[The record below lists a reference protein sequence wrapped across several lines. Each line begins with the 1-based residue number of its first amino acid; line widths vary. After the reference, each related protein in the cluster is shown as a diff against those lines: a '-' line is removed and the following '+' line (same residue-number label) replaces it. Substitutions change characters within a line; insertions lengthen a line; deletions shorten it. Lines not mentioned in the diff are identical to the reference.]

1 MDLNSLNFKLI
12 LGITYLVILVTGLYF
27 LFSIVDINE
36 LTSYEFVKSNKDIF
50 LKYKNNNF
58 LFLTLIFLY
67 FVLCGFC
74 F

>member
-1 MDLNSLNFKLI
+1 MNFKLI

-50 LKYKNNNF
+50 LAPAYPMPD
-58 LFLTLIFLY
+58 LIPPT
-67 FVLCGFC
+67 C
-74 F
+74 